1 MTINKEFME
10 ICQNVKKPLK
20 FKNAFYTVINYMES
34 KGLDG
39 RELHSDGSSSYSV
52 IKDDLL
58 PQDLYAK
65 EVSIVSSGNEDKVY
79 AHVMDSNGKAL
90 YFSCYLNNTPEAYAL
105 VAKYAGA
112 FMGLFNEYMYYIS
125 VKEKGTI

>member
-10 ICQNVKKPLK
+10 ICQSVKKPLK
-20 FKNAFYTVINYMES
+20 FKNAFYTVVDYMKI

-39 RELHSDGSSSYSV
+39 GELSSTGWGSYSL
-52 IKDDLL
+52 DDEL

-65 EVSIVSSGNEDKVY
+65 GVIITSSGNEDKVY
-79 AHVMDSNGKAL
+79 AHVMDSNEKSL
-90 YFSCYLNNTPEAYAL
+90 YFSGYLDNTPEAYAL

-112 FMGLFNEYMYYIS
+112 FMQLFNEYMYYIS
-125 VKEKGTI
+125 VK